1 MANNCCDNGFRSYNS
16 HMQDFLAKQFDDKFL
31 WVPFLVA
38 FGAGLYFIMPT
49 EPDIKFMPVA
59 FVASVIILLFAKLN
73 LLFRAF
79 MCFVCGFLY
88 AAVYTHIIVD
98 TPVLKYAIRDKDITA
113 TIIDTDASDD
123 KTRLMLRVP
132 ASDLGLP
139 RDANVRVTISDDA
152 DVPRV
157 GDVISARA
165 FLFPPAK
172 IEAPETFDYARWA
185 YFNNLTANGFI
196 DNFTVISY
204 DDAANINRLRD
215 TIHNRADSFL
225 TDGLVLGYKN
235 SVPLLHKQVWTTAGV
250 GHIWSISGFHM
261 TLIGGW
267 LFAIFY
273 FLFRGFGFLTRRI
286 PARYT
291 ATICAWVL
299 LFLYVCVSG
308 FGVATWRAFLMT
320 SVLFLALLL
329 GRNAVSMRNISIAF
343 LILFFVNPHFVT
355 QPGFQLSFSAIF
367 GLIWFF
373 NDKNFTAKTR
383 IAKIKNGIYA
393 ATMTAIV
400 ATIFT
405 MPFIA
410 THFNSVPL
418 YGLVGNLILLP
429 IFSIVIMPLVLL
441 GTICAIF
448 HGHLLLNMAMNVYNF
463 AFLIANKIVD
473 LPASNI
479 MLPHIPTI
487 AFICFILGLVFLI
500 L

>member
-1 MANNCCDNGFRSYNS
+1 
-16 HMQDFLAKQFDDKFL
+16 MQDFLAKQFDDKFL

-59 FVASVIILLFAKLN
+59 FIASVIILLFAKLN

-88 AAVYTHIIVD
+88 AAVYTHFIVD
-98 TPVLKYAIRDKDITA
+98 TPVLKYAMRDKDITA

-152 DVPRV
+152 NVPRV

-204 DDAANINRLRD
+204 DDTTNINRLRD

-235 SVPLLHKQVWTTAGV
+235 SVPILHKQVWTTAGV

-267 LFAIFY
+267 LFAIF
-273 FLFRGFGFLTRRI
+273 
-286 PARYT
+286 
-291 ATICAWVL
+291 
-299 LFLYVCVSG
+299 
-308 FGVATWRAFLMT
+308 
-320 SVLFLALLL
+320 
-329 GRNAVSMRNISIAF
+329 
-343 LILFFVNPHFVT
+343 
-355 QPGFQLSFSAIF
+355 
-367 GLIWFF
+367 
-373 NDKNFTAKTR
+373 
-383 IAKIKNGIYA
+383 
-393 ATMTAIV
+393 
-400 ATIFT
+400 
-405 MPFIA
+405 
-410 THFNSVPL
+410 
-418 YGLVGNLILLP
+418 
-429 IFSIVIMPLVLL
+429 
-441 GTICAIF
+441 
-448 HGHLLLNMAMNVYNF
+448 
-463 AFLIANKIVD
+463 
-473 LPASNI
+473 
-479 MLPHIPTI
+479 
-487 AFICFILGLVFLI
+487 
-500 L
+500 